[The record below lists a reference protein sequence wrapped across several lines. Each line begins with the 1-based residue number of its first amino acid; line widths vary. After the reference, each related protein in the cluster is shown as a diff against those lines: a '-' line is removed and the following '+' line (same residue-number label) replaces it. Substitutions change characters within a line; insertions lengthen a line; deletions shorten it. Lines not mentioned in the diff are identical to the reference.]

1 MEDDEGR
8 SQTTI
13 DVESTVDNEETG
25 MSYQGY
31 PMYLFVL
38 NGFFNLKKKKS
49 SPKESKMTR
58 SLITEAARADEKKF
72 LGQTKAQLKSL
83 MFLG

>member
-1 MEDDEGR
+1 MDFCDGLTWVLSLFLTTRSKSLQVCCGGWFMEEDEGR

-13 DVESTVDNEETG
+13 DVESTVDNEEAS

-38 NGFFNLKKKKS
+38 NAFS
-49 SPKESKMTR
+49 
-58 SLITEAARADEKKF
+58 I
-72 LGQTKAQLKSL
+72 
-83 MFLG
+83 